1 MGNKGAKPKKKDKTI
16 LLEEEIQFLLRNTHY
31 NRDQIIKWHNG
42 FILDCPKGEL
52 DKKKFTEVY
61 REFYPQGK
69 AEKFSDEVFK
79 LFDTDKSGK
88 IDFQEFLV
96 AVSIT
101 SSNDVRK
108 KLQLAFD
115 LYDKNDNGRIDKKE
129 MEKMLIAIYDLNGE
143 TNRKGD
149 NDPKSRTEAI
159 FRKMDRDYSNTLSE
173 SEFIEGCLGDPVLM
187 RLLNPQI

>member
-1 MGNKGAKPKKKDKTI
+1 M
-16 LLEEEIQFLLRNTHY
+16 
-31 NRDQIIKWHNG
+31 
-42 FILDCPKGEL
+42 
-52 DKKKFTEVY
+52 
-61 REFYPQGK
+61 
-69 AEKFSDEVFK
+69 
-79 LFDTDKSGK
+79 
-88 IDFQEFLV
+88 

-115 LYDKNDNGRIDKKE
+115 LYDKNDNGKFLLIFNIFRRLTKKNLSNFFLIIKGRIDKKE